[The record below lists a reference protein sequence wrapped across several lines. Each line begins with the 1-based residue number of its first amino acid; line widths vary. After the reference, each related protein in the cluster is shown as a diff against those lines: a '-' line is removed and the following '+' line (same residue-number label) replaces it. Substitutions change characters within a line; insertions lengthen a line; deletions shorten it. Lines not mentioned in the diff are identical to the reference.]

1 MKRGGAVKKRGG
13 GMMGPKKKMAKGGA
27 IAKAKLR
34 KPSGRLTSDDVKRA
48 MPTGRSAAA
57 KKAAMKGTK
66 GGAKA
71 ALMGS
76 IMKGKGNPAGKDMSV
91 AGKIRG
97 VTGLLKRR
105 KALGGR
111 KPGRMGGGKKKQ
123 MPTYAT
129 TADFDL
135 SIDDIAEE
143 AFERCGLQ
151 IRSGYDIKTARRSIN
166 LMLAEWANRGLNLW
180 TIQKQEKT
188 LPATT
193 TELSGTSL
201 FGSGANSAQQ
211 IIDITDLVIRDSSNN
226 EYSTTSISRSTYL
239 NYTVKTTSGRP
250 SQYYFERTINPK
262 LFLYPAADTTY
273 TLVYYA
279 LVRMKDSGAYT
290 NNAEIPFR
298 FLPCLTAGLAY
309 YIAMKKAPDRIQL
322 LKQIYEDEFQR
333 AAAQDGE
340 RTSLFLTPKVYLP
353 SA

>member
-1 MKRGGAVKKRGG
+1 
-13 GMMGPKKKMAKGGA
+13 
-27 IAKAKLR
+27 
-34 KPSGRLTSDDVKRA
+34 
-48 MPTGRSAAA
+48 
-57 KKAAMKGTK
+57 
-66 GGAKA
+66 
-71 ALMGS
+71 
-76 IMKGKGNPAGKDMSV
+76 
-91 AGKIRG
+91 
-97 VTGLLKRR
+97 
-105 KALGGR
+105 
-111 KPGRMGGGKKKQ
+111 

-129 TADFDL
+129 TANFDL
-135 SIDDIAEE
+135 SIDDVSEE

-151 IRSGYDIKTARRSIN
+151 VRSGYDLKTARRSIN

-193 TELSGTSL
+193 TELSGVNL
-201 FGSGANSAQQ
+201 FGAGAESAQQ
-211 IIDITDLVIRDSSNN
+211 IIDITDVVIRDSSNN
-226 EYSTTSISRSTYL
+226 EFSTTSISRSTYL

-262 LFLYPAADTTY
+262 IFLYPAADTTY

-290 NNAEIPFR
+290 NNNEIPFR

-322 LKQIYEDEFQR
+322 LKQVYEDEFQR

-340 RTSLFLTPKVYLP
+340 RTSLFLSPKTYLP
-353 SA
+353 GV

>member
-1 MKRGGAVKKRGG
+1 
-13 GMMGPKKKMAKGGA
+13 
-27 IAKAKLR
+27 
-34 KPSGRLTSDDVKRA
+34 
-48 MPTGRSAAA
+48 
-57 KKAAMKGTK
+57 
-66 GGAKA
+66 
-71 ALMGS
+71 
-76 IMKGKGNPAGKDMSV
+76 MS
-91 AGKIRG
+91 
-97 VTGLLKRR
+97 
-105 KALGGR
+105 
-111 KPGRMGGGKKKQ
+111 
-123 MPTYAT
+123 TYAS
-129 TADFDL
+129 TADFNL

-143 AFERCGLQ
+143 AYERCGLQ
-151 IRSGYDIKTARRSIN
+151 VRSGYDLKTARRSLN

-201 FGSGANSAQQ
+201 FGSGANSAQE
-211 IIDITDLVIRDSSNN
+211 IIDITDVVIRDSSNN
-226 EYSTTSISRSTYL
+226 EFSTTSISRSTYL

-290 NNAEIPFR
+290 NNNEIPFR

-309 YIAMKKAPDRIQL
+309 YIAMKKAPDRIQI

-333 AAAQDGE
+333 AADQDGE